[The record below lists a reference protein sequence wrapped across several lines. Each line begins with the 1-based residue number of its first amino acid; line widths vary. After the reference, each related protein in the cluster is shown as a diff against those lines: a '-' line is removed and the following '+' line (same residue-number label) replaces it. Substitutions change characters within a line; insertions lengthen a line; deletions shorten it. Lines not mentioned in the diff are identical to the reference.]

1 MSDKKQKILII
12 EDEKIFSDLL
22 LNRFTQSGFE
32 THCAY
37 DGEEGLQKM
46 RELSPDLIL
55 LDIKMPIKNGY
66 QVLLEKSLD
75 SQLQSIPVIVITNS
89 GQPDEIEQVVEHG
102 VKDYIVK
109 AEFSL
114 DNVLKKVMKHLSG
127 GDVVASNTATE
138 KTLDNSTIKVLL
150 VEDDSFLSSIVFGRL
165 QKEGYNIRLAKD
177 GESALV
183 ELVKEVP
190 DIMLLDLI
198 MPGMTGFEVL
208 EKVKAE
214 EKYKDVSVVIF
225 SNLGQE
231 HEIEKA
237 KKLGADDFLV
247 KAESTPNVVIKKIGE
262 ILGKKRQV

>member
-1 MSDKKQKILII
+1 MLDKKQKILII

-22 LNRFTQSGFE
+22 FNRFTQSGYDVY
-32 THCAY
+32 CAY

-46 RELSPDLIL
+46 RELTPNLIL

-89 GQPDEIEQVVEHG
+89 GQPEEIEQIVEHG

-114 DNVLKKVMKHLSG
+114 DSVLKKVMKHLSG
-127 GDVVASNTATE
+127 GNPVANNGDE
-138 KTLDNSTIKVLL
+138 KKIDNSTIKVLL

-177 GESALV
+177 GEGALV

-214 EKYKDVSVVIF
+214 DKYKDMSVVIF

-247 KAESTPNVVIKKIGE
+247 KAESTPNVVIKKIGD
-262 ILGKKRQV
+262 ILEKKRQA